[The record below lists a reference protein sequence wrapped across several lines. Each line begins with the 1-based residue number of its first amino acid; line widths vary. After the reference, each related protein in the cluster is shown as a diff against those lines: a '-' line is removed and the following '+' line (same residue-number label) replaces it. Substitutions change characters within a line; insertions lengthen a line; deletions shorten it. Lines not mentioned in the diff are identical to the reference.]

1 MADTSEKRLSKYIKL
16 PDEDIGGQ
24 GFPRLS
30 SKTQAAVRAAR
41 LAEGKEPFEG
51 VKSYVADE
59 AEQGKNLRPYA
70 KKVLADE
77 RQKVGELADQYKR
90 EARGQAA
97 YKKGGK
103 VSSASSRADGC
114 AVKGKTKGRF
124 V

>member
-1 MADTSEKRLSKYIKL
+1 MADTPEKRLSKYVKL

-59 AEQGKNLRPYA
+59 AEQGENLRPYA

-90 EARGQAA
+90 ETRGMS
-97 YKKGGK
+97 KGGMT
-103 VSSASSRADGC
+103 ASKRADGI
-114 AVKGKTKGRF
+114 AQRGKTRGKYI
-124 V
+124 

>member
-1 MADTSEKRLSKYIKL
+1 MATNAEKRLSKYIKL

-59 AEQGKNLRPYA
+59 AEQGENLRPYA
-70 KKVLADE
+70 KIVLADE
-77 RQKVGELADQYKR
+77 RKKVDELADQYKR
-90 EARGQAA
+90 ESRGMA
-97 YKKGGK
+97 KGGK

-114 AVKGKTKGRF
+114 AVKGKTKGRI

>member
-1 MADTSEKRLSKYIKL
+1 MADTPEKRLSKYIKL

-59 AEQGKNLRPYA
+59 AEQGEKLRPYA

-90 EARGQAA
+90 ETRGKGMA
-97 YKKGGK
+97 KGGK

>member
-1 MADTSEKRLSKYIKL
+1 MATNAEKRLSKYIKL

-59 AEQGKNLRPYA
+59 AEQGENLRPYA
-70 KKVLADE
+70 KKGLADE
-77 RQKVGELADQYKR
+77 RQKVGELADQYQR
-90 EARGQAA
+90 ETKDKGMA
-97 YKKGGK
+97 KGGK